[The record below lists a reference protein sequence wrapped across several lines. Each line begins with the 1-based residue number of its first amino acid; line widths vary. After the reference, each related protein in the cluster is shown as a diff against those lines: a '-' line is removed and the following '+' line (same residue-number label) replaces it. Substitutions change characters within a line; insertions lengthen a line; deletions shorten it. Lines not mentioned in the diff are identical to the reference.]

1 MWWFKDSLTPGHTAS
16 WVKRAAPDDLGE
28 EYEEDDVSEMA
39 RETFQKYDLG
49 AARPPREACLAG
61 GRVRGLVCASAD
73 RVFCG
78 GRVGLTLRC
87 MPARLQ
93 SVSTC

>member
-1 MWWFKDSLTPGHTAS
+1 MLFRPRAQLEELLLWWFKDSLTPGHTAS

-49 AARPPREACLAG
+49 AARPPREA
-61 GRVRGLVCASAD
+61 GRGARVWPRLCVC
-73 RVFCG
+73 
-78 GRVGLTLRC
+78 
-87 MPARLQ
+87 
-93 SVSTC
+93 